1 MTGWNGVGTG
11 WYGVETG
18 WPRSG
23 GKLKGLYPE
32 VDEMGPGI
40 LVWVSGMETV
50 AGMPVWVSGIETT
63 AVLGSDPAPGSS
75 IPTTEH
81 SSQTDFYLTF
91 LLHLLSLYFFFSTR
105 PLSFSTIASK
115 ARSLDF

>member
-32 VDEMGPGI
+32 VDEMVPGI

-63 AVLGSDPAPGSS
+63 AVLGTDPAPGSS
-75 IPTTEH
+75 IPTYNRTFI
-81 SSQTDFYLTF
+81 SNRLLLNILTT
-91 LLHLLSLYFFFSTR
+91 LTLSLLLRFHPPSLFLYN
-105 PLSFSTIASK
+105 L
-115 ARSLDF
+115 RSGL